1 MNIIVTKQ
9 IIRYIFYV
17 QLLNKSDFTIVNH
30 LKKIVNNMKVV
41 MKKTS
46 IFVDIIKDSEIE
58 FLYIYF
64 FTNFFSDQNKVKS
77 LAQV

>member
-1 MNIIVTKQ
+1 
-9 IIRYIFYV
+9 
-17 QLLNKSDFTIVNH
+17 
-30 LKKIVNNMKVV
+30 MKVV

>member
-1 MNIIVTKQ
+1 
-9 IIRYIFYV
+9 
-17 QLLNKSDFTIVNH
+17 
-30 LKKIVNNMKVV
+30 MKVV

-64 FTNFFSDQNKVKS
+64 LTIFFQIKIKLNHWLRYKNH
-77 LAQV
+77 